1 MHPQIVRTL
10 ETQWQ
15 HEGDCEDFAR
25 ALAAGLTQAGLP
37 DGVIELHGTL
47 GAGKTTFT
55 RHLLR
60 ALGVKGRI
68 KSPSFAVVEHYP
80 ARPAEGEPGP
90 AGPIWHFDF
99 YRFSDPREWADAGF
113 RDTFATPGLKLCEW
127 PQLAGALLP
136 VPDWALHLDVIDEDR
151 RQVRVQAFTH
161 RGASWLGAL
170 AGQAGVATAQGGLP
184 Q

>member
-1 MHPQIVRTL
+1 MHPEIVRTH
-10 ETQWQ
+10 EAHWQ

-25 ALAAGLTQAGLP
+25 ALASAMLKAGPA

-80 ARPAEGEPGP
+80 ARQDGQEGPLGP
-90 AGPIWHFDF
+90 VWHFDF

-113 RDTFATPGLKLCEW
+113 RDTFAGPGLKLCEW
-127 PQLAGALLP
+127 PELAGNLLP
-136 VPDWALHLDVIDEDR
+136 VPDWRLHLDVIDEDR
-151 RQVRVQAFTH
+151 RHVTVQACTA
-161 RGASWLGAL
+161 RGMSWLRLMDA
-170 AGQAGVATAQGGLP
+170 QAFQDGGP
-184 Q
+184 QA